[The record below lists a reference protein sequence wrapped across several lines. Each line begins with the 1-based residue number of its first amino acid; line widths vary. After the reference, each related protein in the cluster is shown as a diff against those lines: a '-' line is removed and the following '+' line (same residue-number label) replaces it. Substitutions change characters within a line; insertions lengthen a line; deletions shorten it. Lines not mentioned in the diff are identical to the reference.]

1 MKKFVIERELPGIQ
15 GLGQNELKG
24 AAQKSNEALAKLA
37 GRAQWLQSFV
47 VADKTFCVY
56 LAEDE
61 AAVRE
66 HAKLSGFP
74 ANKINEVKNIID
86 PATGG

>member
-1 MKKFVIERELPGIQ
+1 MKKFVIERELPGIG
-15 GLGQNELKG
+15 GLGNEELKG
-24 AAQKSNEALAKLA
+24 AARKSNAALAKLGGKA
-37 GRAQWLQSFV
+37 EWLHSFV
-47 VADKTFCVY
+47 VADKTFCIY

-74 ANKINEVKNIID
+74 ANKINEVKNMID
-86 PATGG
+86 PSTGG

>member
-1 MKKFVIERELPGIQ
+1 MKKFVIERELPGIG
-15 GLGQNELKG
+15 GLGNAELKG
-24 AAQKSNEALAKLA
+24 AARKSNEALASLG

-74 ANKINEVKNIID
+74 ANKINEVKTIID